1 LLQEGDLSFTTHQL
15 QLLHPL
21 FAAGLYSLEIP
32 HSFITTPG
40 FVFSAPTT
48 FNSSKFIPIAITT
61 FNMKFSIVAAS
72 LVALAA
78 AHNLPAPEETC
89 SASVT
94 VTVTHYAYASS
105 SSMTPFSSS
114 DKP

>member
-1 LLQEGDLSFTTHQL
+1 V
-15 QLLHPL
+15 
-21 FAAGLYSLEIP
+21 YS
-32 HSFITTPG
+32 T
-40 FVFSAPTT
+40 PTT
-48 FNSSKFIPIAITT
+48 FNSSNFIPIPITT
-61 FNMKFSIVAAS
+61 FKMKFSIVAAS

-94 VTVTHYAYASS
+94 VTVTHYAYASP

>member
-1 LLQEGDLSFTTHQL
+1 
-15 QLLHPL
+15 
-21 FAAGLYSLEIP
+21 
-32 HSFITTPG
+32 
-40 FVFSAPTT
+40 
-48 FNSSKFIPIAITT
+48 
-61 FNMKFSIVAAS
+61 MKFSIVAAS

-94 VTVTHYAYASS
+94 VTVTHYAYASTP
-105 SSMTPFSSS
+105 SMTPFSSS